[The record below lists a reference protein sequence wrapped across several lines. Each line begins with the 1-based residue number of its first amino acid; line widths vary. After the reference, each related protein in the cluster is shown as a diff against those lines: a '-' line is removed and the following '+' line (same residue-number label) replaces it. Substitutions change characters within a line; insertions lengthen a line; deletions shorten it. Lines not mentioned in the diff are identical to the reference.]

1 MKIKVVDNFLSDFE
15 FKNLST
21 TLLSYDF
28 PWYYNDCVDRKGD
41 GDFQYFHRFYDTYDG
56 ESSWYDLL
64 IPTLNCI
71 DGYKLRRA
79 KANTTTRRIFR
90 KRQTFHTDI
99 KNVTT
104 GILYINTNNGGTKF
118 KNGPF
123 VNSIANRY
131 VEFDSNLEHAGVH
144 CTDQKR
150 RVVIN
155 FNFTR
160 LSE

>member
-1 MKIKVVDNFLSDFE
+1 MEIKVIDNFLPSGE
-15 FKNLST
+15 FNKLSK

-28 PWYYNDCVDRKGD
+28 PWFYNDSIDRSGD

-56 ESSWYDLL
+56 QSDWYDLL
-64 IPTLNCI
+64 IPALNCI
-71 DGYKLRRA
+71 DGYKLKRA

-90 KRQTFHTDI
+90 KRQTFHTDM

-123 VNSIANRY
+123 VKSIANRY
-131 VEFDSNLEHAGVH
+131 VEFDSNMEHCGVF

-150 RVVIN
+150 RVVLN

-160 LSE
+160 LS